1 MKDMLLTHHIAF
13 GEEPSL
19 VPRPSITYKYEA
31 TSLVPGHPIMR
42 TRPWPTWRSDQKAE
56 GAELRRTLSSAV

>member
-13 GEEPSL
+13 GEEPE
-19 VPRPSITYKYEA
+19 YEA

-42 TRPWPTWRSDQKAE
+42 TRPWLAWRSDQKAE